1 MHFYCQCLNVTIDV
15 LEINDNQETQTHIL
29 ANDLIRFVN
38 LPHEW
43 FECNISSDLRI
54 RIAWQSLFQSISI
67 RDMKLNRCL
76 VCNQYTHITNNDT
89 NKMLINKDLLNDIT
103 VKDIYLDSNY
113 SKITKIVLPTRIN
126 GLPMTNF
133 LGSQD
138 ETFQRECELVRQL
151 YRQSI
156 DDADRETE
164 EKIRLYQHEQEQIL
178 DTKTEAIYKELDTF
192 LSVMRAIPRYASSTK
207 TSPILQPSNS
217 YISENSMES
226 GFGSDIFD
234 ANGTDLSRQSSTTER
249 TFSERISNLDDEII
263 DDPMFDNTGWFSG
276 RDNSSNYSTS
286 LPQDI
291 AFRPY
296 TIPQPNNDD
305 SNDLER
311 IGKSFRELSQSLM
324 CTDGTEVFGDL
335 PSPRLNARQT

>member
-1 MHFYCQCLNVTIDV
+1 MRFYCQCLNVTIDI
-15 LEINDNQETQTHIL
+15 LEIDDNQETKKHFFAT
-29 ANDLIRFVN
+29 DLIRFIN

-43 FECNISSDLRI
+43 FQCNMSSELTI
-54 RIAWQSLFQSISI
+54 NIAWQSLFQSISV

-76 VCNQYTHITNNDT
+76 VCNQYTHATNIDT
-89 NKMLINKDLLNDIT
+89 NKILINKDLLNDKA
-103 VKDIYLDSNY
+103 VKKIYLDPNY
-113 SKITKIVLPTRIN
+113 STITKIVLPNRISS
-126 GLPMTNF
+126 LPITGF
-133 LGSQD
+133 LGLQD
-138 ETFQRECELVRQL
+138 DIFQRECELVRQL

-164 EKIRLYQHEQEQIL
+164 ENIQLYQHEQEQIL

-192 LSVMRAIPRYASSTK
+192 LSFMRTIPRHVVSSNK
-207 TSPILQPSNS
+207 TSPILQSSNS
-217 YISENSMES
+217 YINENSMES

-234 ANGTDLSRQSSTTER
+234 ANGPDLSRQSSAIER
-249 TFSERISNLDDEII
+249 TFSERTN
-263 DDPMFDNTGWFSG
+263 WFSG
-276 RDNSSNYSTS
+276 KESLSNFSTS
-286 LPQDI
+286 LPKDI
-291 AFRPY
+291 AFHPY
-296 TIPQPNNDD
+296 TIPQQKNDDD